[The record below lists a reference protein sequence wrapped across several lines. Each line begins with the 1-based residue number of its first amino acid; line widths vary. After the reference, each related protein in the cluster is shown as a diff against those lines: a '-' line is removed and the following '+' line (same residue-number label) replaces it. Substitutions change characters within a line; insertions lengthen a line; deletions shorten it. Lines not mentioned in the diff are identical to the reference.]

1 MRHRTPSTVSRRRFL
16 GRTLAVAAAAPLVPA
31 LASPVVAE
39 AIDHAAGRTMPA
51 LPSKDHLKVDPTSAA
66 ATYRSLTASEAAFT
80 EAMVIA
86 LCPADALTPD
96 GVTSGLAAFI
106 DAHLAGDIDAGA
118 PGQRELFRAGLVA
131 ADAAC
136 LSRYGVPFATLPA
149 DRARTFLRDLRT
161 GAVPATFPLAAWA
174 AEIVDPLLKQACF
187 SGSIYAQY
195 DGRMFWKLFG

>member
-1 MRHRTPSTVSRRRFL
+1 MPHRTPSSVSRRRFL
-16 GRTLAVAAAAPLVPA
+16 GRTLAAAAAAPLVPA
-31 LASPVVAE
+31 LASPLVAE
-39 AIDHAAGRTMPA
+39 AIDDAADRTMSV
-51 LPSKDHLKVDPTSAA
+51 LPSKVHLKADRTSAT

-80 EAMVIA
+80 EAMVNA

-106 DAHLAGDIDAGA
+106 DAHLAGDVDAGA

-131 ADAAC
+131 ADTAC
-136 LSRYGVPFATLPA
+136 LSRHGVPFAALPIDQA
-149 DRARTFLRDLRT
+149 RAFLRDLRA
-161 GAVPATFPLAAWA
+161 GEVSAAFPLAAWSIG
-174 AEIVDPLLKQACF
+174 IVDPLLTQACF